1 MEEEVLQLVITDAE
15 TGTILQPA
23 AAVVEEEASAVE
35 NAVAAVGQEFVSQTK
50 NFLKL
55 EDLQQYFTWGTLAKV
70 IVAALTFIIFYALYR
85 FIKKLVSNESSQK
98 KKIKPETAQTINK
111 IITYVFW
118 ALIVLYVL
126 SLFGIDLTGIWGAAG
141 IAGIAIGFAAQ
152 TSVSNVIS
160 GLFVLSEKAMKKGD
174 FIEVDEVSGTI
185 DSIGLLSVKIHT
197 LDNQMVRIPNSTIIN
212 SDLKNYNTFKTRR
225 FVMELPVMYESNLQ
239 TVLDVVSK
247 VPAVCEHVLQKPEP
261 QVYYDGFSEQGAVL
275 KIAVWLKCSDL
286 ITVKNE
292 LYVTVHNACKKNK
305 IKIPYMYYEKK

>member
-15 TGTILQPA
+15 TGSILQPA
-23 AAVVEEEASAVE
+23 ADVVEEEVSVVE

-50 NFLKL
+50 NILKL
-55 EDLQQYFTWGTLAKV
+55 EDLQQYFTWGTLAKI
-70 IVAALTFIIFYALYR
+70 IVAVFTFIIFYVLYR
-85 FIKKLVSNESSQK
+85 FIKKVISNESEQK

-111 IITYVFW
+111 IVTYVFW

-239 TVLDVVSK
+239 RVLDVVSK

-275 KIAVWLKCSDL
+275 KIAVWLRCSDL

-292 LYVTVHNACKKNK
+292 LYIAVHEACRKNK
-305 IKIPYMYYEKK
+305 FKIPYMYYEKK